1 MIGFTSIFPFLG
13 CARGGPGPLGMV
25 AHSVRPPHD
34 STGPYRD
41 IDPAVRYAAPRVD
54 MAIIEADASD
64 PTHWR
69 YALLTLRDEI
79 VLLEIHLPA
88 DPDPSVPARPTA
100 ITATVGEFGNPRL
113 ERDLIRQV
121 EDRLAALRKTG
132 IAPASDA
139 E

>member
-1 MIGFTSIFPFLG
+1 MIGIAAITPNWG
-13 CARGGPGPLGMV
+13 CARGGPGPLGLV

-34 STGPYRD
+34 ATGPYRD

-54 MAIIEADASD
+54 MAILDADASD
-64 PTHWR
+64 PTNWR
-69 YALLTLRDEI
+69 YSLLTLRDEV
-79 VLLEIHLPA
+79 VLLEIHLPP
-88 DPDPSVPARPTA
+88 DPDPAVPAQPTS

-132 IAPASDA
+132 ISPAPDA
-139 E
+139 K